1 MPTAVLF
8 YILCIHTY
16 TFIHIHI
23 LAARAS
29 ERDRKRRGV
38 LQAHESKMSLVQ
50 FNMESKDIR
59 IKIFNNH
66 YTLKGDDIELVEKS
80 AQYVDTLMNKI
91 QNDIPNQSDITVA
104 IVSALNIAE
113 NYYREKNSSFVL
125 DQNYKSLLNG
135 LNSQIKD
142 INEYIEGNT

>member
-1 MPTAVLF
+1 
-8 YILCIHTY
+8 
-16 TFIHIHI
+16 
-23 LAARAS
+23 
-29 ERDRKRRGV
+29 
-38 LQAHESKMSLVQ
+38 
-50 FNMESKDIR
+50 MESKDIR
-59 IKIFNNH
+59 IRIFNNH

-113 NYYREKNSSFVL
+113 NYYREKNNNFVL

-142 INEYIEGNT
+142 INEYIDSNT

>member
-1 MPTAVLF
+1 
-8 YILCIHTY
+8 
-16 TFIHIHI
+16 
-23 LAARAS
+23 
-29 ERDRKRRGV
+29 
-38 LQAHESKMSLVQ
+38 
-50 FNMESKDIR
+50 MESKDIR
-59 IKIFNNH
+59 IRIFNNH

-91 QNDIPNQSDITVA
+91 QNDIPNESDITVA

-113 NYYREKNSSFVL
+113 NYYREKNNNFVL

-142 INEYIEGNT
+142 INEYIDSNT

>member
-1 MPTAVLF
+1 
-8 YILCIHTY
+8 
-16 TFIHIHI
+16 
-23 LAARAS
+23 
-29 ERDRKRRGV
+29 
-38 LQAHESKMSLVQ
+38 
-50 FNMESKDIR
+50 MESKDIR

-113 NYYREKNSSFVL
+113 NYYREKNSNFVL

>member
-1 MPTAVLF
+1 
-8 YILCIHTY
+8 
-16 TFIHIHI
+16 
-23 LAARAS
+23 
-29 ERDRKRRGV
+29 
-38 LQAHESKMSLVQ
+38 
-50 FNMESKDIR
+50 MESKDIR

-80 AQYVDTLMNKI
+80 AQYVDTLMNKV
-91 QNDIPNQSDITVA
+91 QNDIPNQSDITIA

-113 NYYREKNSSFVL
+113 NYYREKNNNFVL

-142 INEYIEGNT
+142 INEYIESNT